1 MPKCAPWGAGEFEPL
16 RGRIDSMLYERT
28 TLSRKP
34 EKLAK
39 KELAILKSSGEVG
52 PSDFWGPVGTLR
64 KSTLWQISLEN
75 SKAVFKDRERI
86 VREKL
91 VQFFDDLGEAA
102 WRVCASCRPSASR

>member
-1 MPKCAPWGAGEFEPL
+1 MPKCAAWGAGEFEPL
-16 RGRIDSMLYERT
+16 RGQIDSMLYERT

-75 SKAVFKDRERI
+75 SKAV
-86 VREKL
+86 
-91 VQFFDDLGEAA
+91 
-102 WRVCASCRPSASR
+102 S